1 MPKYENDHP
10 TIKYI
15 GLRRILVDEIRK
27 LVKDYA
33 NRTGDKDIESFEIA
47 HKDGSYN
54 LDEKKR

>member
-27 LVKDYA
+27 LVKDYV

-54 LDEKKR
+54 LDEK